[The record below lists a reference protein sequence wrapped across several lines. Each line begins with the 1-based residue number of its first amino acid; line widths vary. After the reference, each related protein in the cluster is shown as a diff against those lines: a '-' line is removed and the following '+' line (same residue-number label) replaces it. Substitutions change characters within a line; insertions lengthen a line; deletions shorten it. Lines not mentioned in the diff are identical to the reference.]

1 MINLFVRR
9 CWSLLAAL
17 ILTTAG
23 SAQIITSGPQS
34 QAVAIGGNAT
44 LSVAAAGSALTYQWK
59 FNGANITGATNA
71 TLALTS
77 LQPSQ
82 AGLYTVTVT
91 SAGNSVTSLPAIV
104 GVTTTAKRV
113 GDGTEFPD
121 IVHPV
126 TGFTYDQIL
135 LGGAAASVTA
145 DPGQILRISYIDL
158 TDDIVQVEFSGAG
171 TLTLTLENATGP
183 AAPINYNQSVNYMKG
198 HARIVLAGANET
210 TNLSIFSVGTLIN
223 ANPALYKTGVTYE
236 GLASIASVAILSTD
250 GKFAGLRSANGSYFA
265 TRGVTG
271 IYAPGVQFGGPV
283 FVGDV
288 SAFDAATPML
298 YVGSAEDARVTGG
311 DFVQANSQ
319 SVQLSGISQLRFVNG
334 ITSQGTA
341 LPARNAGAALIQNG
355 ADVTARVTGLR
366 PASNLY
372 FAVLRPEGSAT
383 TSLASGTATLQVAD
397 DGTSSVSVTFS
408 NLTSPETGAHLRIGP
423 SGDYV
428 ANLGLGQ
435 VSGRT
440 WSYSATGV
448 YTTAALIEA
457 LNTGNIYI
465 GLDTARYPG
474 GELRGTLVTATGSQV
489 FTPPAAAPALA
500 ASALASP
507 TLTDAARFLT
517 QATFGPTLES
527 ITALRARGIS
537 GWIDDQM
544 AMPMTS
550 ALATVR
556 ATTAAVPPPVNPS
569 VSGIQRAVLPAEW
582 HAAWWKISV
591 TAPDQLRQRI
601 AFALSELLVVG
612 EDGSDSSYYSEI
624 KAKYYDTL
632 LAGAF
637 GNYRQLLEDVSLSVS
652 MGNWLTYLGNLKAD
666 PAKGTAPDEN
676 YAREVQQLFT
686 IGLVQLQPDGTLLL
700 DSTGQPI
707 PTYDQTTI
715 TETAKIFTGW
725 TYANP
730 EYGYPD
736 SLSNLG
742 SFLRRPPGPPART
755 LVPDGSG
762 WMVPMRNYAAF
773 HETGEKRIVSLE
785 QVPLSEAHPTVIPA
799 GQSGLQDLRQFLD
812 TLCAHPNIGPFVS
825 RHLIQRLVTAN
836 PSPGYVYRIAQV
848 WANDGT
854 GTRGNLGAVVRAILT
869 DYEARSPDVVDN
881 AGYGKLKEP
890 IIRVAALLR
899 ALKVSAPTGEFLDSF
914 YNPAL
919 GFSSLLYPTAT
930 GQAPLNA
937 KTVFNFFSPTY
948 SPPGTLAAAGLV
960 SPEME
965 IVDSSYSILMPRILQ
980 AYIYRDPTTLPQ
992 PPSGP
997 SPYLVPDFSAYLANA
1012 GDPNALIEQLSLV
1025 FCGNQMSA
1033 STKATLASYL
1043 QNITTNFS
1051 ASPLERVRAA
1061 INLAVVCWDG
1071 VAQR

>member
-1 MINLFVRR
+1 M
-9 CWSLLAAL
+9 
-17 ILTTAG
+17 
-23 SAQIITSGPQS
+23 
-34 QAVAIGGNAT
+34 
-44 LSVAAAGSALTYQWK
+44 
-59 FNGANITGATNA
+59 
-71 TLALTS
+71 
-77 LQPSQ
+77 
-82 AGLYTVTVT
+82 
-91 SAGNSVTSLPAIV
+91 
-104 GVTTTAKRV
+104 
-113 GDGTEFPD
+113 
-121 IVHPV
+121 
-126 TGFTYDQIL
+126 
-135 LGGAAASVTA
+135 
-145 DPGQILRISYIDL
+145 
-158 TDDIVQVEFSGAG
+158 QVEFSGAG
-171 TLTLTLENATGP
+171 TLTLTLENPSGP
-183 AAPINYNQSVNYMKG
+183 AAPVKYSQSLGYMKG

-223 ANPALYKTGVTYE
+223 ANPALYKDGVTYE
-236 GLASIASVAILSTD
+236 GLASIASVAITSTD

-271 IYAPGVQFGGPV
+271 IYAPAVQFGGPV
-283 FVGDV
+283 FVGDI

-298 YVGSAEDARVTGG
+298 FLGGADDTRVTGG
-311 DFVQANSQ
+311 DLVQANSQ

-334 ITSQGTA
+334 ITSHSTA
-341 LPARNAGAALIQNG
+341 LPARTAGGTLTQNG
-355 ADVTARVTGLR
+355 ADVTAQVTGLR

-372 FAVLRPEGSAT
+372 FAILRPESSASG
-383 TSLASGTATLQVAD
+383 SLASGTATLQVNS
-397 DGTSSVSVTFS
+397 DGTASVSVTFS
-408 NLTSPETGAHLRIGP
+408 NLSSPQTGGHLRIGP

-428 ANLGLGQ
+428 SNLGLGQ

-440 WSYSATGV
+440 WSYTATGA

-457 LNTGNIYI
+457 LNTGNIYV
-465 GLDTARYPG
+465 GLDTARFPG
-474 GELRGTLVTATGSQV
+474 GELRGTLITATGSQV
-489 FTPPAAAPALA
+489 FTTPAAPPAVA
-500 ASALASP
+500 ASALAAP

-517 QATFGPTLES
+517 QATFGPTAES
-527 ITALRARGIS
+527 IAALRARGIP

-544 AMPMTS
+544 ALPMTS

-556 ATTAAVPPPVNPS
+556 ATTAAVPPPVIPS
-569 VSGIQRAVLPAEW
+569 VSGIQRAVMPVEW

-591 TAPDQLRQRI
+591 TAPDQLRQRV

-612 EDGSDSSYYSEI
+612 EDGSDSSYYGDI

-666 PAKGTAPDEN
+666 PTKGTAPDEN

-715 TETAKIFTGW
+715 SETAKIFTGW

-736 SLSNLG
+736 SLSNVG
-742 SFLRRPPGPPART
+742 SFLRRPPGPASRT
-755 LVPDGSG
+755 PIADGSG
-762 WMVPMRNYAAF
+762 WMVPMRNYPAF
-773 HETGEKRIVSLE
+773 HETGEKRVVSLE
-785 QVPLSEAHPTVIPA
+785 QVPLGEAHPTVIPA
-799 GQSGLQDLRQFLD
+799 GQTGLQDLRQFLD

-836 PSPGYVYRIAQV
+836 PSPGYVYRVAQV
-848 WANDGT
+848 WANDGS
-854 GTRGNLGAVVRAILT
+854 GTRGNLGTVVRAILT
-869 DYEARSPDVVDN
+869 DYEARSPDVVN
-881 AGYGKLKEP
+881 NTGYGKLKEP

-899 ALKVSAPTGEFLDSF
+899 AVKAAAPNGEFLDAI
-914 YNPAL
+914 YNP
-919 GFSSLLYPTAT
+919 GITFNSLIFPASV

-948 SPPGTLAAAGLV
+948 TQPGAMAAAGLV

-965 IVDSSYSILMPRILQ
+965 LADSSFAILMPRVLQ
-980 AYIYRDPTTLPQ
+980 AYIYRDASTLP
-992 PPSGP
+992 PPASGL
-997 SPYLVPDFSAYLANA
+997 SPYLVPDFSAFLANA
-1012 GDPNALIEQLSLV
+1012 SDTNALIEQLSLI

-1033 STKATLASYL
+1033 TTKATLASYL
-1043 QNITTNFS
+1043 QALTTS
-1051 ASPLERVRAA
+1051 SVSPLERVRAA

-1071 VAQR
+1071 ATQR